1 MLFREKFLSNN
12 NLFTGITM
20 LPIEVWI
27 PFFVIILGLLVLLFS
42 MEHIAPKKP
51 SKIKGE
57 TYWSGEKPENVSNLV
72 RITYWKFLLFFSI
85 LEMVP
90 VLLALTLMS
99 GAVTALLALY
109 LVVVAVASFIMVLG

>member
-1 MLFREKFLSNN
+1 
-12 NLFTGITM
+12 M

-27 PFFVIILGLLVLLFS
+27 PFFVVILGLLVLLFS
-42 MEHIAPKKP
+42 MEHIAPKNPNKV
-51 SKIKGE
+51 KREI
-57 TYWSGEKPENVSNLV
+57 YWSGEKPEGVPSLV

-99 GAVTALLALY
+99 GAITAILALY
-109 LVVVAVASFIMVLG
+109 LIIVAIASFIMISG